1 MTETFT
7 NFKPLDDGF
16 LLSEHKAI
24 SDFTDAAVDT
34 GKPVDTPFVSPALL
48 RMIASPKEPPSARRP
63 GQP

>member
-24 SDFTDAAVDT
+24 TAFANAAGT
-34 GKPVDTPFVSPALL
+34 PGKPAEPFVSPALL
-48 RMIASPKEPPSARRP
+48 RMIASPKELPSAGRP